1 MFKIDNFQN
10 GYPSVDN
17 PYIFNGDFVDR
28 GPRSIEVFALLC
40 AFVVLDPSAV
50 ILNRG
55 NHEDHIMNLR
65 YGFIA
70 EIIEKYKVSAEFFII
85 YQQISKND
93 LIN

>member
-1 MFKIDNFQN
+1 
-10 GYPSVDN
+10 
-17 PYIFNGDFVDR
+17 
-28 GPRSIEVFALLC
+28 
-40 AFVVLDPSAV
+40 
-50 ILNRG
+50 
-55 NHEDHIMNLR
+55 MNLR